1 MTQYWVIRGGERRG
15 PYEESDV
22 LEGVELGTVRPN
34 DLLWVEGMREGVPIT
49 EVIANLGAAPPSRPP
64 LTLEPLASGKRGA
77 SPYRPPSARVDDLAG
92 LALGNISYA
101 GFWVRFAASLLDGFL
116 LLVIAVGIGAA
127 IALVTVLLGFPLSA
141 LRDEAWTN
149 LIGVVL
155 SWLYFATLE
164 SGPRCATYGKRAF
177 HLQVLGA
184 DDLTRIGFLRAS
196 ARWLGRLLSTFLL
209 MIGYLMQPFTPRKR
223 ALHDYIAGT
232 VVVVQAEYSRGLVV
246 TVIVL
251 AFGIP
256 VVLGALFGAGLAGRE
271 RQSTLAPETLTT
283 LAHFSMSRDRNPPN
297 SSGLICIGTA
307 PCLAKSAF
315 TSGCART
322 FRISA
327 FSRSTIGFGV
337 PAGAMIPSQ
346 ITAS

>member
-49 EVIANLGAAPPSRPP
+49 EVIANLGAAPPSKPP
-64 LTLEPLASGKRGA
+64 LTLEPLKSRRA
-77 SPYRPPSARVDDLAG
+77 SPYRPPSARVDDLAE
-92 LALGNISYA
+92 LALGNITYA
-101 GFWVRFAASLLDGFL
+101 GFWVRFAASLLDALL
-116 LLVIAVGIGAA
+116 LLVIAIAIGFA
-127 IALVTVLLGFPLSA
+127 IALIALLLGFRISS

-164 SGPRCATYGKRAF
+164 SGPHCATYGKRAF

-184 DDLTRIGFLRAS
+184 ADLTRIGFLRATV
-196 ARWLGRLLSTFLL
+196 RWLGRLLSTFLL
-209 MIGYLMQPFTPRKR
+209 LIGYLMQPFTPRKR

-232 VVVVQAEYSRGLVV
+232 VVVVQARYSRGLVV
-246 TVIVL
+246 AVIVL

-256 VVLGALFGAGLAGRE
+256 VILGALFGAGVAVLGMAGR
-271 RQSTLAPETLTT
+271 
-283 LAHFSMSRDRNPPN
+283 
-297 SSGLICIGTA
+297 
-307 PCLAKSAF
+307 
-315 TSGCART
+315 
-322 FRISA
+322 
-327 FSRSTIGFGV
+327 
-337 PAGAMIPSQ
+337 
-346 ITAS
+346 

>member
-64 LTLEPLASGKRGA
+64 LTLEPLAPAKRGA
-77 SPYRPPSARVDDLAG
+77 SPYRPPSARVDDLAE

-101 GFWVRFAASLLDGFL
+101 GFWVRFAAALLDGYL
-116 LLVIAVGIGAA
+116 LLVVALGIGVA
-127 IALVTVLLGFPLSA
+127 IALFALLLGFQPSS
-141 LRDEAWTN
+141 LRGDAWPN
-149 LIGVVL
+149 LIGIVL
-155 SWLYFATLE
+155 SWLYFASLE

-223 ALHDYIAGT
+223 ALHDYIAAT
-232 VVVVQAEYSRGLVV
+232 VVVVQARYSRGLVV
-246 TVIVL
+246 GVIVL
-251 AFGIP
+251 ALGIP
-256 VVLGALFGAGLAGRE
+256 VILGALLGAGIAALGTAGR
-271 RQSTLAPETLTT
+271 
-283 LAHFSMSRDRNPPN
+283 
-297 SSGLICIGTA
+297 
-307 PCLAKSAF
+307 
-315 TSGCART
+315 
-322 FRISA
+322 
-327 FSRSTIGFGV
+327 
-337 PAGAMIPSQ
+337 
-346 ITAS
+346 

>member
-64 LTLEPLASGKRGA
+64 ITLEPLAPAAGRRRA
-77 SPYRPPSARVDDLAG
+77 SPYRPPSARVDDLAE
-92 LALGNISYA
+92 LALGNITYA
-101 GFWVRFAASLLDGFL
+101 GFWVRFAASLLDALL
-116 LLVIAVGIGAA
+116 LLVIAVAIGFA
-127 IALVTVLLGFPLSA
+127 IALIAVLLGFPVSS

-184 DDLTRIGFLRAS
+184 DDLTRIGFLRATV
-196 ARWLGRLLSTFLL
+196 RWLGRLLSTFLL
-209 MIGYLMQPFTPRKR
+209 FVGYLMQPFTPRKR

-232 VVVVQAEYSRGLVV
+232 VVVVQVRYSRGLVLA
-246 TVIVL
+246 VIVL

-256 VVLGALFGAGLAGRE
+256 VVLGALFGAGIAALGMAGR
-271 RQSTLAPETLTT
+271 
-283 LAHFSMSRDRNPPN
+283 
-297 SSGLICIGTA
+297 
-307 PCLAKSAF
+307 
-315 TSGCART
+315 
-322 FRISA
+322 
-327 FSRSTIGFGV
+327 
-337 PAGAMIPSQ
+337 
-346 ITAS
+346 